1 MVFFKFS
8 NFFCYFFFEFSIACK
23 VRRKRH
29 NNFYFVLFSTFSI
42 LFSLILILF
51 HPIFASKAATTVFY
65 NFLIFFCYFFGIS
78 IALRVRTKQNNNLY
92 FLSFSALSN
101 LFWQEMTPYWFY
113 DNFFTFFA
121 ISLEFSITCRVGTE
135 WNGTITL
142 IFSLSHTFPTYVG
155 LKQSHNGIFEF
166 FEFFTIFLDF
176 SITQWVGTEQNNNF
190 YFLSF
195 TAFSYLF
202 WLEMKP

>member
-1 MVFFKFS
+1 MVFL
-8 NFFCYFFFEFSIACK
+8 NFFSIFFEFSIT
-23 VRRKRH
+23 RRVETKRN
-29 NNFYFVLFSTFSI
+29 NNFYFLSFSAFSY
-42 LFSLILILF
+42 L
-51 HPIFASKAATTVFY
+51 
-65 NFLIFFCYFFGIS
+65 
-78 IALRVRTKQNNNLY
+78 ALRVRTKQNDNFY
-92 FLSFSALSN
+92 FLSFSTLSN
-101 LFWQEMTPYWFY
+101 LFWLEMTPYWFY
-113 DNFFTFFA
+113 DNFLIFFA

-135 WNGTITL
+135 RNGTITI
-142 IFSLSHTFPTYVG
+142 IFSLSHTFTTYVG

-202 WLEMKP
+202 WFEMKS